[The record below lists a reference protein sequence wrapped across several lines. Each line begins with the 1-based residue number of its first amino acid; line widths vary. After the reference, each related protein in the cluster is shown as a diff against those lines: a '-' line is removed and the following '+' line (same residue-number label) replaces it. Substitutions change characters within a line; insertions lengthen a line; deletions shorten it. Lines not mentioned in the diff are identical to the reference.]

1 LKNRIKEPDMLTAF
15 RKDLVPF
22 EELARSF
29 AAKELV
35 KKVEEHD
42 RYPFGEFFEGVLE
55 RAYEVGFLGVML
67 SEDQGGI
74 SGGIG
79 ALCVILDAVCRADSS
94 LGGIIFANALS
105 QEIMRAADSGTSAKK
120 VFTKAASARD
130 FLVACPAYI
139 DPSQVSAL
147 PKEAKSGNDYALSG
161 SLELLVLGSLANWAV
176 IPARTG
182 ASGPYSFFLV
192 DLRSK
197 GVNKSEPVFTL
208 GLHACPAVDISLA
221 KVKAQLL
228 GEAGKGREYFAAA
241 SKAMH
246 IASAAM
252 NAGIM
257 KGSFAEALAY
267 AKERQQ
273 GGCEIINWSEVSM
286 ILANMGIKAHV
297 ADLCV
302 AQACLAY
309 EADPKQ
315 WGQHG
320 LAAALNVHEM
330 ACEVVTDGIQVL
342 GGNGYM
348 KDYGQEKR
356 YRDARQV
363 QALLGT
369 PPMKKIGLIREL
381 AGLEE
386 ACAYAL

>member
-1 LKNRIKEPDMLTAF
+1 MLTAF

-42 RYPFGEFFEGVLE
+42 RYPFGKFFDGVLN
-55 RAYEVGFLGVML
+55 RAFDVGFLGVML
-67 SEDQGGI
+67 SEGHGGI
-74 SGGIG
+74 NGGIG
-79 ALCVILDAVCRADSS
+79 ALCVILDAICRADSS
-94 LGGIIFANALS
+94 LGGIIFTNALS
-105 QEIMRAADSGTSAKK
+105 QEIMLAAKADAMAKK
-120 VFTKAASARD
+120 IFTKAASASE

-139 DPSQVSAL
+139 DPAQVSTL
-147 PKEAKSGNDYALSG
+147 PKEAKSGKDYTLTG
-161 SLELLVLGSLANWAV
+161 RLELLVLGSLARWAIV
-176 IPARTG
+176 PGRTG
-182 ASGPYSFFLV
+182 AAGPYSFFLV
-192 DLRSK
+192 DLEAR
-197 GVNKSEPVFTL
+197 GVEKSGPVFTL
-208 GLHACPAVDISLA
+208 GLHACPAVDLTLN

-228 GEAGKGREYFAAA
+228 GEAGKGREYFTSASRSMHLAA
-241 SKAMH
+241 
-246 IASAAM
+246 AAM

-257 KGSFAEALAY
+257 KGSLAEALAY

-286 ILANMGIKAHV
+286 ILSTMGIKAHV

-302 AQACLAY
+302 AQTCQAY
-309 EADPKQ
+309 EADPVQ
-315 WGQHG
+315 WARHG
-320 LAAALNVHEM
+320 LAAALHIHEL

-363 QALLGT
+363 QALLGMA
-369 PPMKKIGLIREL
+369 PLKKISLIREM

-386 ACAYAL
+386 TCAYAL

>member
-1 LKNRIKEPDMLTAF
+1 MLSAF
-15 RKDLVPF
+15 RKDLLPF
-22 EELARSF
+22 EELAQSF

-42 RYPFGEFFEGVLE
+42 RYPFGEFFENVLDK
-55 RAYEVGFLGVML
+55 AYDVGFLGVLL
-67 SEDQGGI
+67 SEDMGGI
-74 SGGIG
+74 GGGIG
-79 ALCVILDAVCRADSS
+79 ALCVILQAVCRADAS

-105 QEIMRAADSGTSAKK
+105 QEILRAAGADKTSRKI
-120 VFTKAASARD
+120 FPKATSARD
-130 FLVACPAYI
+130 VLVACPAYI

-147 PKEAKSGNDYALSG
+147 PKEARSGKDYVLSG
-161 SLELLVLGSLANWAV
+161 TMELVVLGSLAQRAL

-192 DLRSK
+192 DLTAK
-197 GVNKSEPVFTL
+197 GVSRSEPVFTL
-208 GLHACPAVDISLA
+208 GLHACPAVDITFDR
-221 KVKAQLL
+221 VKAQLI
-228 GEAGKGREYFAAA
+228 GEAGKGREYFASA
-241 SKAMH
+241 SRAMH
-246 IASAAM
+246 IAAAAM

-257 KGSFAEALAY
+257 KGSLSEGLAY

-286 ILANMGIKAHV
+286 ILATMGIKAHV
-297 ADLCV
+297 AELCV
-302 AQACLAY
+302 AQACQAF
-309 EADPKQ
+309 EADPKR
-315 WGQHG
+315 WGLHG
-320 LAAALNVHEM
+320 LATELHVHEI

-369 PPMKKIGLIREL
+369 APLKKIGFTREL
-381 AGLEE
+381 SGLEE
-386 ACAYAL
+386 ACSYAL